1 MPFDFITDDNEYA
14 GDFGPADFTVSR
26 SPTKLKGKDYV
37 TRDDTGQVIG
47 IVGSNSAKRTGFK
60 PLLSALRNTVADI
73 VPEWMDEVQ
82 ISTQISRGGA
92 YCLEKLTFPRQATPI
107 ESKRHQTTLLPQV
120 IYWSSLDAST
130 SNNSVLGAVDFF
142 CTNTHWRGELQ
153 HFKKKST
160 KNFTE
165 DSFAREIE
173 QSKDTFMQQVNYC
186 QRMAQ
191 TEVTHSQIEQVT
203 KDLFKEK
210 RAKEMMMSIMDEV
223 SVRGSNVF
231 AIHSAFTQYGSH
243 SSRFGFRD
251 TKLDNLVE
259 RQFNRGMEVAKWL
272 EHPIFQ
278 AQAA

>member
-1 MPFDFITDDNEYA
+1 MPFDILGTDEYT
-14 GDFGPADFTVSR
+14 GDFGPADFTVAR
-26 SPTKLKGKDYV
+26 SPTRLNGKDYV
-37 TRDDTGQVIG
+37 IREDNDKVIG

-60 PLLSALRNTVADI
+60 PLLHALRTTVAEI

-82 ISTQISRGGA
+82 ITTKISRDGA
-92 YCLEKLTFPRQATPI
+92 FCLEKMTFPRQATPV

-130 SNNSVLGAVDFF
+130 SNNSITGAVDSF
-142 CTNTHWRGELQ
+142 CTNGLWTGQLQ
-153 HFKKKST
+153 HFKRKST

-173 QSKDTFMQQVNYC
+173 QSKDTFIRQVNYC
-186 QRMAQ
+186 QHLAQ

-231 AIHSAFTQYGSH
+231 AINSAFTQYGSH